1 MGPGH
6 CFYVAPHAQL
16 RTRHQLVGATWAA
29 QAGPR
34 RPLRGVW
41 YAVCTTE
48 SSSAARPTWLRGRVR
63 SGEAA
68 RVGTGKDGRRMAT
81 TYADRDHAP
90 ARSSN
95 DDSRPQ
101 TDEGGLKGKLL
112 GYKERLERYAVIR
125 VLESTAQGFVKD
137 HVPDQAAAMTYY
149 GVFSLFP
156 LILLFMSLA
165 GLALQSSQTAQE
177 QIMNVVV
184 GLLPQ
189 GQDALRKM
197 IGDVI
202 QAKGAAAGIGLL
214 TLLWGALG
222 WFQVIDTNINR
233 IWGVS
238 KPRSFIVG
246 KLFAVLMIVA
256 IGGVALLSFAATA
269 AINLLAGF
277 TSAIPESVAIW
288 QAAVSALSVLTMALA
303 FFILYRFAPQR
314 RIQVGDVWPA
324 ALTTA

>member
-1 MGPGH
+1 M
-6 CFYVAPHAQL
+6 
-16 RTRHQLVGATWAA
+16 
-29 QAGPR
+29 
-34 RPLRGVW
+34 
-41 YAVCTTE
+41 
-48 SSSAARPTWLRGRVR
+48 
-63 SGEAA
+63 
-68 RVGTGKDGRRMAT
+68 
-81 TYADRDHAP
+81 
-90 ARSSN
+90 
-95 DDSRPQ
+95 
-101 TDEGGLKGKLL
+101 
-112 GYKERLERYAVIR
+112 
-125 VLESTAQGFVKD
+125 KD

-165 GLALQSSQTAQE
+165 GLALQSNQTAQE

-189 GQDALRKM
+189 GQDALRKR

-256 IGGVALLSFAATA
+256 IGGVAMLSFGATA

-277 TSAIPESVAIW
+277 TNAIPGSATVW

-324 ALTTA
+324 VLTTAVLWEITRRALAIYLERTDMVSGYGPIGAAMALLFWI